1 MVNVQELEKLIEDF
15 MLGDDAT
22 MRDLKPYLI
31 SEYNFKEEPGKN
43 YRFEIRL
50 KPIPED
56 VKLSEYLKSY
66 MPTEVLVHRQ
76 VEFWE
81 V

>member
-22 MRDLKPYLI
+22 ISDVKPYLI
-31 SEYNFKEEPGKN
+31 SEYNFKEEPGKK
-43 YRFEIRL
+43 YQFEIRL

-56 VKLSEYLKSY
+56 AKLAEYLKSY
-66 MPTEVLVHRQ
+66 MPTEVLVHRKI
-76 VEFWE
+76 EFWE
-81 V
+81 A